1 MNALNPFST
10 HSDSDTK
17 KLAIF
22 LVDITLGLIKGKSY
36 PEAFLNVRYN
46 YINDNSKNVQ
56 KNLLDTGYNF
66 INGKLS
72 KGTGITDNEIKKYY
86 ESNRVLRK

>member
-1 MNALNPFST
+1 MNALNQFST

-22 LVDITLGLIKGKSY
+22 LVDITLGLVKGKSY

-46 YINDNSKNVQ
+46 YSKNVQ

-86 ESNRVLRK
+86 EINWVLRK